1 LAIAAFVPAITM
13 EPTTTSPPYKV
24 LNDTFFQS
32 RVSFSFVNV
41 NSRYFQIIILGS
53 SSVARRKILSEMGYQ
68 FTLMVFF

>member
-32 RVSFSFVNV
+32 RVSFSFVNA
-41 NSRYFQIIILGS
+41 NSRYSQIILGS

>member
-41 NSRYFQIIILGS
+41 NSRYFQIILGS